1 METPLLAAALI
12 VKNEEKFLPDCI
24 ASLNELRP
32 LLSEICIYD
41 TGSTD
46 RTVEIARAAGARV
59 EQGYWDDDFARAR
72 NAAVAMCNAKWVL
85 NIDADERIRADQAKL
100 RTVLRDGLT
109 SNLVGIDALEIEIRN
124 LDPDG
129 DPVSSFRVRR
139 FLRPGRAEYHG
150 VIHETIGALRDGK
163 LTCWPLASDVL
174 YYDHIGYEHG
184 TMPVKGSRNL
194 ELAELDVAHNGD
206 GADVDLQLTALL
218 NRARSFMT
226 LGKWADAVDDY
237 VKIWKVKSDAP
248 RRIWAMQDLAELLV
262 KLGAYDDAAV
272 IARELSADGRYPD
285 IAALL
290 MARARMG
297 QGRHRGGSRA
307 ASTRRQSP
315 QCHWILHGDH
325 DDDRG
330 ADDRGREL
338 RRARRGCRL
347 LHPAVRLP
355 RRHPWSGPPLVEA
368 LGRPVGRRS
377 RRSAGR
383 GRICPC
389 AGHDDRIR
397 VAGCVGRCGTAG
409 AAGKD
414 RFTFGALGST
424 RSLGRQSIAVLRKAV
439 TGSKRS
445 RLR

>member
-150 VIHETIGALRDGK
+150 VVHETIGALRDGK

-262 KLGAYDDAAV
+262 QLGAYDDAAV

-297 QGRHRGGSRA
+297 QGRHREALELLRRVDNPHNAIGFSTGTTTTIEARMIA
-307 ASTRRQSP
+307 AANCGELDEAAACCIQLFAS
-315 QCHWILHGDH
+315 HGVIP
-325 DDDRG
+325 G
-330 ADDRGREL
+330 RGR
-338 RRARRGCRL
+338 L
-347 LHPAVRLP
+347 LLKL
-355 RRHPWSGPPLVEA
+355 WGD
-368 LGRPVGRRS
+368 
-377 RRSAGR
+377 RSAGDL
-383 GRICPC
+383 
-389 AGHDDRIR
+389 ADLLVED
-397 VAGCVGRCGTAG
+397 
-409 AAGKD
+409 
-414 RFTFGALGST
+414 GSAHVPAMMT
-424 RSLGRQSIAVLRKAV
+424 EFESLGASAAAVLQALRAR
-439 TGSKRS
+439 TGSPSAPSGRQGASVGSPSLFFGKP
-445 RLR
+445 